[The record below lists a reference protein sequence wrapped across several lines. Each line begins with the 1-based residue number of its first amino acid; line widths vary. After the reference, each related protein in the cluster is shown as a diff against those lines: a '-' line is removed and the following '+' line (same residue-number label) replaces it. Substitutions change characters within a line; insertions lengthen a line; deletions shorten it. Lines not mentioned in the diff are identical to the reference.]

1 MLVETFVFGL
11 LIGSFLNVCI
21 YRIPRHESIVFP
33 GSHCTSCGAPIKP
46 YDLIPV
52 VSYLLLHGKCRSCK
66 SPISIRY
73 PIVELVT
80 AVLITGQAW
89 KRGLSIEFFM
99 FATLTTILIV
109 IAMVDIDLQL
119 IPDGFNLTVA
129 ALGVFYLLG
138 VRMHQVG
145 FSALLDGIMGS
156 ALGAGLFLL
165 ISVISKGGMGGGDIK
180 LVAALGLWFG
190 WKGLLLLLFIAFVV
204 GAIVSVL
211 LLLLRRKGRKDGI
224 PFGPFL
230 AFAAYL
236 VSLFGTDLLQWYFQ
250 FSIH

>member
-1 MLVETFVFGL
+1 MLFITFVFGL

-33 GSHCTSCGAPIKP
+33 GSHCTSCGASIKP
-46 YDLIPV
+46 YDLVPV
-52 VSYLLLHGKCRSCK
+52 VSYLILQGKCRSCK
-66 SPISIRY
+66 SPISPRY
-73 PIVELVT
+73 PIVELTT
-80 AVLITGQAW
+80 AVLIVGQAW

-99 FATLTTILIV
+99 FATLTAILIV
-109 IAMVDIDLQL
+109 ITMVDIDHHL

-129 ALGVFYLLG
+129 AVGVLYLLG
-138 VRMHQVG
+138 VRVHQVG
-145 FSALLDGIMGS
+145 FSALLDGAISS

-190 WKGLLLLLFIAFVV
+190 WKELLLLLFIAFVV
-204 GAIVSVL
+204 GAFLSVL

-236 VSLFGTDLLQWYFQ
+236 VSLFGTNLLQWYFQ
-250 FSIH
+250 CVIH

>member
-1 MLVETFVFGL
+1 MLFGTFLFGL

-33 GSHCTSCGAPIKP
+33 GSHCTSCGAAIKP

-52 VSYLLLHGKCRSCK
+52 VSYLILRGRCRSCK
-66 SPISIRY
+66 SPISPRY
-73 PIVELVT
+73 PVVELAT
-80 AVLITGQAW
+80 AILITGQAW

-99 FATLTTILIV
+99 FAAWTAVLIV
-109 IAMVDIDLQL
+109 IAMVDFDHQL

-129 ALGVFYLLG
+129 ALGVVYLG
-138 VRMHQVG
+138 IRFHQAG
-145 FSALLDGIMGS
+145 FPALLDGVVS
-156 ALGAGLFLL
+156 SLLGAGLFLL
-165 ISVISKGGMGGGDIK
+165 ISVISKGGMGGGDMK

-190 WKGLLLLLFIAFVV
+190 WKELLLLLFIAFVV

-230 AFAAYL
+230 ASAAYL
-236 VSLFGTDLLQWYFQ
+236 VSLFGTELLQWYFQ

>member
-1 MLVETFVFGL
+1 MLFGIFLFGL

-21 YRIPRHESIVFP
+21 YRIPRHESIAFP

-46 YDLIPV
+46 YDLVPV
-52 VSYLLLHGKCRSCK
+52 VSYLILQGKCRSCK
-66 SPISIRY
+66 SPISARY
-73 PIVELVT
+73 PIVELAT

-89 KRGLSIEFFM
+89 KYGLSGEFFM
-99 FATLTTILIV
+99 FAMLTTILIV
-109 IAMVDIDLQL
+109 IAMVDIDHHL

-129 ALGVFYLLG
+129 TTGILYLLG
-138 VRMHQVG
+138 VRVHQVG
-145 FSALLDGIMGS
+145 FSALLYGVLGS
-156 ALGAGLFLL
+156 VLGAGLFLL
-165 ISVISKGGMGGGDIK
+165 IAVISKGGMGGGDIK

-190 WKGLLLLLFIAFVV
+190 WKGLLVLLFIAFVI

-236 VSLFGTDLLQWYFQ
+236 VSLFGTDLLQWYLQ
-250 FSIH
+250 YTIR